1 MITYISHIDPLY
13 IKLAFSIW
21 SEYKMA
27 CPIAVFGSKSKGIV
41 IKIGP
46 ITGEKAEEMADK
58 IWHMTGGIRMIGE
71 KEEQPVHDKN
81 F

>member
-1 MITYISHIDPLY
+1 MITYISRIDPLY
-13 IKLAFSIW
+13 IKLVFSI
-21 SEYKMA
+21 
-27 CPIAVFGSKSKGIV
+27 CKGIV

-58 IWHMTGGIRMIGE
+58 IWHMTGGVRMIGE

>member
-13 IKLAFSIW
+13 LELVFSIW
-21 SEYKMA
+21 REYKMA
-27 CPIAVFGSKSKGIV
+27 CPIVVFADKASDIV